1 MAVLLII
8 ENNSHF
14 FVQDKIMVS
23 IFTKKMVKKFSLDKN
38 KIRVLLLEGIHES
51 AVRAFNEAGYTNI
64 KYVKTALDEDVL
76 EQEIKDVHI
85 IGIRSRTQLTKRV
98 LKKAKKLFAVGCF
111 SIGTNQVDLLAAEQL
126 GIPVFNAPF
135 SNTRSVAELVVAE
148 TVMLMREI
156 PAKNAAAHR
165 GEWLK
170 AARNSFEVRGKNLG
184 IVGYGH
190 IGSQVSILAEAMG
203 MNVYYYDVEKK
214 LSLGKATACNSLS
227 ELLQIADVVTLHVP
241 ETELTAKLIST
252 QELAKMKK
260 GAFLINAS
268 RGSVVDYDA
277 VAKALKDGKLAG
289 GAADVF
295 PKEPAS
301 NSEPFHSVLQ
311 EFDNVILTPHIGG
324 STSEAQENIGME
336 VSEKLIR
343 YSDNGSTIGTV
354 NFPPISLQ
362 PNQTKKRFLHIHK
375 NMPGVLN
382 DINFVFT
389 EKKINIASQFLQT
402 DTNIGYVIIDIES
415 GLDKIILKE
424 LKRIPHTIKARI
436 LY

>member
-1 MAVLLII
+1 
-8 ENNSHF
+8 
-14 FVQDKIMVS
+14 MVS

-214 LSLGKATACNSLS
+214 LSLGKAIACNSLS